1 MKKPEINI
9 PINSRTLVSRQDYYR
24 GIGEKAAMFT
34 FTKQRKDLKKLTSV
48 SPKLSRLLS
57 PDRNA
62 RSTKELKILKAL
74 SPRDI
79 SHLKDRV
86 ISPLKKWADLPSD
99 LKDLKKSIIT
109 DKSLQ
114 NSSVLGKSI
123 QKETIEDNF
132 KLTSQSYEKF
142 SIEKLVLGPPSSRQT
157 SENLKKWLENM
168 KHTYCGLDLYGEN
181 AILIHSYCSKE
192 LIRQVSVS
200 CIEQGQILQEILQ
213 FFKGH
218 SEFLQQK
225 NGSLELAVEEI
236 QKKMTSEL
244 LEKEKLLLD
253 DLIEGQ
259 AKMEALHQ
267 TITKKTEKIEK
278 LKKKLKKLENHLEE
292 LKINSN
298 YSDEKRLGVS
308 LKRRGTLRRA
318 NIDGYSPLIGFSG
331 GYERTLEMFN
341 KPFLVQ
347 TGTQTDRTD
356 LVLETFREFSL
367 FEIDASEKELVI
379 QINDCDSE
387 EYKIGSNEIEMK
399 NSLKSEESVK
409 SSEKI
414 EEGKNTKKKF
424 NRAKTRL
431 PGKKETLTKQVETE
445 KKVLEK
451 QEELKHIT
459 KKIKIKSAELDFITK
474 TLHYKRVKE
483 MLMKNQ
489 YLQPNVD
496 LTIETIFDLKPSRSK
511 AFNILADSE
520 YWGEEIEQSYRK
532 HSFQKSMTKSFEKSV
547 DINEIHTEK
556 MKRLNTIKQPFLSA
570 DEFLDTEKMNNRED
584 SIRKSIF
591 TDAEN
596 FVEQD
601 LNTVFIKKSTG
612 PLEGLAEKIDV
623 NRISRK
629 NNEKVSQAMK
639 IVEKI
644 CGKSIDWIRSKAN
657 MNRKLLNKLI
667 FSLYTA
673 FYSKHENTENFL
685 DYVYYDFF
693 KRYGLKYVSDK
704 KFVEFMC
711 SLIKSD
717 EIRKFSIF
725 LRFTG
730 LGIKI
735 NKNDLSKKS
744 LELYL
749 EGLSFLINSKIGVT
763 FNEDFSDRFM
773 VPLSRANE
781 LIKDQL
787 EKLDKQL
794 MLKVIS
800 ITEYKSLPDPKRFN
814 LTGIVDGETVLENI
828 IENFETLKFK
838 YLEGVEFLLNTIKFN
853 EPKDEILKNEISMVI
868 RVVCPQELESFEVF
882 FDDSETISLEQLC
895 FFIVDKKMF
904 SINSLNGVIKD
915 EGKDVHEVESMIR
928 ENSEEMYKIVT
939 EMENVEKMM
948 RTLPQQ
954 VWEIKIQ
961 NLEKGVDLR
970 KPYESIF
977 AFKVFMLELLRVHS
991 TFL

>member
-1 MKKPEINI
+1 MKKIEINSHA
-9 PINSRTLVSRQDYYR
+9 NSRNLTSRLEYYR
-24 GIGEKAAMFT
+24 GIGEKAALFT
-34 FTKQRKDLKKLTSV
+34 FTKQRKGLKKLTSV
-48 SPKLSRLLS
+48 SPKLSRILS

-62 RSTKELKILKAL
+62 KSTKELNILKAL

-79 SHLKDRV
+79 SYLKDRPK
-86 ISPLKKWADLPSD
+86 SPLKKWYDLPSD
-99 LKDLKKSIIT
+99 LKDIKKSVIL

-114 NSSVLGKSI
+114 NSSALGKSI
-123 QKETIEDNF
+123 QKETPEENF
-132 KLTSQSYEKF
+132 KLSSWSYEKF

-157 SENLKKWLENM
+157 SENLKNWLENM
-168 KHTYCGLDLYGEN
+168 KNAYCGLDTYGEN
-181 AILIHSYCSKE
+181 ATLIHSFCSKE

-225 NGSLELAVEEI
+225 NSSLELATEEM
-236 QKKMTSEL
+236 QKKMSSEL

-253 DLIEGQ
+253 ELIEGQ
-259 AKMEALHQ
+259 NQIETLHQ
-267 TITKKTEKIEK
+267 IIASKAEKVGK
-278 LKKKLKKLENHLEE
+278 LKKKLKNLENHLEE
-292 LKINSN
+292 LKNNSN
-298 YSDEKRLGVS
+298 CSEERRLGVS
-308 LKRRGTLRRA
+308 LFRKGTLRRA
-318 NIDGYSPLIGFSG
+318 NIDGYSPVIGVPG
-331 GYERTLEMFN
+331 GYEKALDLFN
-341 KPFLVQ
+341 RPFLLEI
-347 TGTQTDRTD
+347 GTQTDRND

-367 FEIDASEKELVI
+367 YEIDPSEKDLVI
-379 QINDCDSE
+379 QINNCDNE
-387 EYKIGSNEIEMK
+387 EHKIGENGREVQSSPI
-399 NSLKSEESVK
+399 SEESAK
-409 SSEKI
+409 SVEKL
-414 EEGKNTKKKF
+414 EEGKNTRKKF
-424 NRAKTRL
+424 NRAKARAQV
-431 PGKKETLTKQVETE
+431 KKETLVKQTETE
-445 KKVLEK
+445 KKILER

-496 LTIETIFDLKPSRSK
+496 ATIETIFELKPSRSK

-520 YWGEEIEQSYRK
+520 FWGEEVDLSQRKQSF
-532 HSFQKSMTKSFEKSV
+532 HKSMTKSFEKSL
-547 DINEIHTEK
+547 DLNEIHTDK
-556 MKRLNTIKQPFLSA
+556 LKRLNTIKQPFLNG
-570 DEFLDTEKMNNRED
+570 DDFEDTEKVNKRED
-584 SIRKSIF
+584 SIRKSMF

-596 FVEQD
+596 FIEQD
-601 LNTVFIKKSTG
+601 MNTLFLKKSSG
-612 PLEGLAEKIDV
+612 PLVNLAEKIDV

-629 NNEKVSQAMK
+629 SREKISLAMK

-644 CGKSIDWIRSKAN
+644 CGKSIEWIRSKGS
-657 MNRKLLNKLI
+657 MNRKLLNKLV

-673 FYSKHENTENFL
+673 FYSKHEYTENFL

-704 KFVEFMC
+704 KFVDFIC

-717 EIRKFSIF
+717 ENRKFSIF
-725 LRFTG
+725 LRFTE

-735 NKNDLSKKS
+735 GKNDLSKRS

-763 FNEDFSDRFM
+763 FNDDYSDRFT
-773 VPLSRANE
+773 VPLARANE

-787 EKLDKQL
+787 EKVDKQL

-800 ITEYKSLPDPKRFN
+800 ITENKSVPDPKRFN

-828 IENFETLKFK
+828 VESFESLKFK
-838 YLEGVEFLLNTIKFN
+838 YLDGVEFILNTIKFN

-868 RVVCPQELESFEVF
+868 RVICPQELESFEVF
-882 FDDSETISLEQLC
+882 FDDFEAISLEQLC
-895 FFIVDKKMF
+895 FFTVDKKMF
-904 SINSLNGVIKD
+904 SISSVNDVIKD
-915 EGKDVHEVESMIR
+915 EGKDLREVESMIK
-928 ENSEEMYKIVT
+928 ENSEEMNKIIA

-954 VWEIKIQ
+954 VWEMKIQ

-977 AFKVFMLELLRVHS
+977 AFKIFMLELLRVHS